1 MQYFPVSKILGH
13 RNILKESQ
21 GKINNQKKKK
31 GIVEMRAPCEK
42 SSQQW
47 GCLS

>member
-21 GKINNQKKKK
+21 GKINNQKEKELWK
-31 GIVEMRAPCEK
+31 CEPRVRTAV
-42 SSQQW
+42 SS
-47 GCLS
+47 GAVCLS

>member
-21 GKINNQKKKK
+21 GKINNLK
-31 GIVEMRAPCEK
+31 EK
-42 SSQQW
+42 ELWKYKPHVRTVVSS
-47 GCLS
+47 GAVCLS

>member
-21 GKINNQKKKK
+21 GKINNQKKK